1 MQVTSAR
8 NLQSAPDDNGMDFS
22 FFFFFFFHYYY
33 YFIFCFLFF
42 FLFQFCVWASYL
54 SATIGT
60 SLERRAG
67 AFSTSLHPPSS
78 RVIYPPSFS
87 SLSLSLSLSPNPTWC
102 LYISR
107 YPYERHR
114 SLSVVSI
121 LGKNSTLLPLPSPA
135 LKPSKVGELPPFPT
149 RYSSAIFLPLYSSYS
164 YLLIATI
171 QSLISI
177 VVWRP
182 DTASQ
187 ITIFIYYR
195 GLVSRV
201 VLHSI

>member
-121 LGKNSTLLPLPSPA
+121 LGKNSTLLPL
-135 LKPSKVGELPPFPT
+135 LHPPWNHQKWVN
-149 RYSSAIFLPLYSSYS
+149 YLHFLPATRVPFFYHFIPHTAIYW
-164 YLLIATI
+164 LLRYNHWF
-171 QSLISI
+171 QSLYGDRIL
-177 VVWRP
+177 RL
-182 DTASQ
+182 
-187 ITIFIYYR
+187 R
-195 GLVSRV
+195 
-201 VLHSI
+201 